1 MAKTTPQPDAVVFDF
16 DGVIVN
22 TEPLHFAAYQEILG
36 PLGLAFTW
44 DEYVTHFLGFDD
56 RDAFREA
63 YRKAGRSVG
72 DAELQRLIEAK
83 AGAFQAQVAAHGAAP
98 YPGVVELIRALA
110 GRVPLAL
117 CSGALRRDVQP
128 ILGKLAVLDRFNAV
142 VTADDVHAS
151 KPDPVSYRL
160 ALERLAAVF
169 PGRPIRPARSLAIED
184 TPAGIDAARAAGM
197 RVVAL
202 PNTYTQDRLAAATCV
217 VRSLAGVGME
227 DLAALAGLT

>member
-72 DAELQRLIEAK
+72 DAELQRLIEA
-83 AGAFQAQVAAHGAAP
+83 
-98 YPGVVELIRALA
+98 
-110 GRVPLAL
+110 
-117 CSGALRRDVQP
+117 
-128 ILGKLAVLDRFNAV
+128 
-142 VTADDVHAS
+142 
-151 KPDPVSYRL
+151 
-160 ALERLAAVF
+160 
-169 PGRPIRPARSLAIED
+169 
-184 TPAGIDAARAAGM
+184 
-197 RVVAL
+197 
-202 PNTYTQDRLAAATCV
+202 
-217 VRSLAGVGME
+217 
-227 DLAALAGLT
+227 